1 MNGTSAVAER
11 ACELPET
18 SACAV
23 WRLVIPLADTDQ
35 LRQLLAQCSLGDRRA
50 FETLYRSIGPRLHGV
65 ALRFMGRPD
74 LAEEVLQESLASL
87 TETLPE
93 VPVPERVW
101 HGVTARI
108 EPKVLHVP
116 EKRPFWNW
124 LRVTAALASIVVLV
138 FLGSLYTHDDARY
151 RATLLSADAQP
162 ALKVEAHDDYLQV
175 EPLTL
180 AAVDPQRSL
189 ELWAIPAD
197 GKPIS
202 LGVIPAGGKGKV
214 ELSDAQKALIG
225 KPIALAVSLEPKGGS
240 PTGQPTGP
248 VLYQGALAAL

>member
-1 MNGTSAVAER
+1 MNYQTPALRR
-11 ACELPET
+11 A
-18 SACAV
+18 
-23 WRLVIPLADTDQ
+23 LAADYAIGLMSTAA
-35 LRQLLAQCSLGDRRA
+35 RRRFEQLLLDDA
-50 FETLYRSIGPRLHGV
+50 
-65 ALRFMGRPD
+65 ALRTE
-74 LAEEVLQESLASL
+74 LAQWQESLASL
-87 TETLPE
+87 TDAIPQQ
-93 VPVPERVW
+93 PVPEHVW
-101 HGVTARI
+101 QGITARI
-108 EPKVLHVP
+108 EPQVLHVP

-124 LRVTAALASIVVLV
+124 LRVSVAACSIVVLV
-138 FLGSLYTHDDARY
+138 FLGSLYNRDDARY
-151 RATLLSADAQP
+151 RATLLTADAQP
-162 ALKVEAHDDYLQV
+162 ALKVEAHADYLQV

-180 AAVDPQRSL
+180 AAVDANRSL

-214 ELSDAQKALIG
+214 ELSEAQKALIG

>member
-1 MNGTSAVAER
+1 MNYQTPALRR
-11 ACELPET
+11 A
-18 SACAV
+18 
-23 WRLVIPLADTDQ
+23 LAADYAIG
-35 LRQLLAQCSLGDRRA
+35 LMPAAARRRFEQLLLDDA
-50 FETLYRSIGPRLHGV
+50 
-65 ALRFMGRPD
+65 ALRAE
-74 LAEEVLQESLASL
+74 LAQWQESLVSL
-87 TETLPE
+87 TESLPE
-93 VPVPERVW
+93 HPVPDRVW
-101 HGVTARI
+101 QDITARI
-108 EPKVLHVP
+108 EPQVLHVP

-124 LRVTAALASIVVLV
+124 LRLTAAICSIAALV
-138 FLGSLYTHDDARY
+138 FLGSLYNRDDARY
-151 RATLLSADAQP
+151 RATLLTADAQP
-162 ALKVEAHDDYLQV
+162 ALKVEAHADYLQV

-180 AAVDPQRSL
+180 AAVDADRSL

-214 ELSDAQKALIG
+214 ELNEAQKALIG

>member
-1 MNGTSAVAER
+1 MNYQTPALRRALAADYAIGLMPSAARRRFE
-11 ACELPET
+11 
-18 SACAV
+18 
-23 WRLVIPLADTDQ
+23 
-35 LRQLLAQCSLGDRRA
+35 QLLLDDA
-50 FETLYRSIGPRLHGV
+50 
-65 ALRFMGRPD
+65 ALRAE
-74 LAEEVLQESLASL
+74 LAQWQESLATL

-93 VPVPERVW
+93 HPVPDRVW
-101 HGVTARI
+101 QGITARI
-108 EPKVLHVP
+108 EPQVLHVP

-124 LRVTAALASIVVLV
+124 LRVTAALCSIVVLV
-138 FLGSLYTHDDARY
+138 FLGSLYNRDDARY
-151 RATLLSADAQP
+151 RATLLTADAQP
-162 ALKVEAHDDYLQV
+162 ALKVEAHADYLRV

-180 AAVDPQRSL
+180 ATVDSDRSL

-214 ELSDAQKALIG
+214 ELSEAQKVLIG

-248 VLYQGALAAL
+248 VLYQGPLAGL

>member
-1 MNGTSAVAER
+1 MNYQTPALRRALAADYAIGLMSSAARRRFE
-11 ACELPET
+11 
-18 SACAV
+18 
-23 WRLVIPLADTDQ
+23 
-35 LRQLLAQCSLGDRRA
+35 QLLLDDA
-50 FETLYRSIGPRLHGV
+50 
-65 ALRFMGRPD
+65 ALRTE
-74 LAEEVLQESLASL
+74 LAQWQESLASL

-93 VPVPERVW
+93 QPVPDRVW
-101 HGVTARI
+101 QGITARI
-108 EPKVLHVP
+108 EPQVLHVP

-124 LRVTAALASIVVLV
+124 LRVTAALCSIVVLV
-138 FLGSLYTHDDARY
+138 FLGSLYNRDDARY
-151 RATLLSADAQP
+151 RATLLSADTQP
-162 ALKVEAHDDYLQV
+162 ALKVEAHADYLQF

-180 AAVDPQRSL
+180 AAVGPDRSL

-214 ELSDAQKALIG
+214 ELSAAQKVLIG
-225 KPIALAVSLEPKGGS
+225 QPIALAVSLEPKGGS

>member
-1 MNGTSAVAER
+1 
-11 ACELPET
+11 
-18 SACAV
+18 
-23 WRLVIPLADTDQ
+23 
-35 LRQLLAQCSLGDRRA
+35 
-50 FETLYRSIGPRLHGV
+50 
-65 ALRFMGRPD
+65 
-74 LAEEVLQESLASL
+74 
-87 TETLPE
+87 
-93 VPVPERVW
+93 VW
-101 HGVTARI
+101 HGITARI
-108 EPKVLHVP
+108 EPQVLHVP
-116 EKRPFWNW
+116 EKRQFWNW
-124 LRVTAALASIVVLV
+124 LRVTAAVCSLV
-138 FLGSLYTHDDARY
+138 IAVTLGVIYNRDNARY
-151 RATLLSADAQP
+151 SATLMTANAQP
-162 ALKVEAHDDYLQV
+162 ALKVEAHEDYLNV

-180 AAVDPQRSL
+180 AAIDPGQSL

>member
-1 MNGTSAVAER
+1 MNYQTPALRRALAADYAIGLMSSAARRRFE
-11 ACELPET
+11 
-18 SACAV
+18 
-23 WRLVIPLADTDQ
+23 
-35 LRQLLAQCSLGDRRA
+35 QLLLDDA
-50 FETLYRSIGPRLHGV
+50 
-65 ALRFMGRPD
+65 ALRSE
-74 LAEEVLQESLASL
+74 LAQWQESLASL

-93 VPVPERVW
+93 QPVPDRVW
-101 HGVTARI
+101 QGITARI
-108 EPKVLHVP
+108 EAQVLHVP

-124 LRVTAALASIVVLV
+124 LRVTAALCSIVVLV
-138 FLGSLYTHDDARY
+138 FLGSLYNRDDARY
-151 RATLLSADAQP
+151 RATLLTANAQP
-162 ALKVEAHDDYLQV
+162 ALKVEAHADYLQV

-180 AAVDPQRSL
+180 AAVDSDRSL

-214 ELSDAQKALIG
+214 ELSEAQKALIG

>member
-1 MNGTSAVAER
+1 MNYQTPALRR
-11 ACELPET
+11 A
-18 SACAV
+18 
-23 WRLVIPLADTDQ
+23 LAADYAIGLMPATA
-35 LRQLLAQCSLGDRRA
+35 RRRFEQLLLDDA
-50 FETLYRSIGPRLHGV
+50 
-65 ALRFMGRPD
+65 ALRTE
-74 LAEEVLQESLASL
+74 LAQWHESLASL

-93 VPVPERVW
+93 QPVPDRVW
-101 HGVTARI
+101 QGITARI
-108 EPKVLHVP
+108 EPQVLHVP

-124 LRVTAALASIVVLV
+124 LRVTAAMCSVLVIV
-138 FLGSLYTHDDARY
+138 FLGSLYNRDDARY
-151 RATLLSADAQP
+151 RATLQTADAQP

-180 AAVDPQRSL
+180 AAVDPGRSL

-214 ELSDAQKALIG
+214 ELNEAQKALIG
-225 KPIALAVSLEPKGGS
+225 QPIALAVSLEPKGGS